1 MNPIDRDLDLTVAL
15 FPGQGAYRAGA
26 LAALWERGAD
36 AVRGTFEVVDEVA
49 KERLG
54 QEVSSVLFQ
63 PSPPSPATL
72 LQQAPDTL
80 QLGIFATSVA
90 THRLMTGS
98 GARPSLHMGHSLG
111 EVAAL
116 TCAGAYDLADA
127 TAVLCERISVVR
139 AHDRRGGSLLA
150 LRCNRSRAERL
161 VALID
166 HAGLVLAVDN
176 ATDQTVL
183 SGPADAIGTA
193 EAIAR
198 QLGITA
204 TPLRSPHPFHNPLLA
219 GARRELA
226 ARLGAF
232 ERRDLA
238 VPVYSP
244 ILGRFYRDGDD
255 LADLL
260 ALHLVTPV
268 GFRAALTALHT
279 AGAGTFVEIGAGRV
293 LTSLAE
299 AALPGVHTVAP
310 LAGRD
315 DEAGLAAGADAL
327 RDPWSRLTVVR
338 PVTAPAIVTDPDMA
352 VPVTTGPV
360 TITPFTIAPEAA
372 DPVAVTVTEPGDG
385 QAAVAP
391 ARVGEVATSV
401 TSAPADRD
409 ELAGHVRTL
418 YAEAMEYPH
427 EVFTDDV
434 LLEADLGVDSVKQ
447 TELLSRLG
455 DRFGLGAPPSGL
467 RVADYDTFGKV
478 VDFVATGV
486 AGGAF
491 AEGPAVR

>member
-1 MNPIDRDLDLTVAL
+1 MNRDLDLTVAL

-63 PSPPSPATL
+63 PSPPSPAVL

-80 QLGIFATSVA
+80 QLAIFATSVA
-90 THRLMTGS
+90 TFRLLAED
-98 GARPSLHMGHSLG
+98 GARPSVHMGHSLG

-127 TAVLCERISVVR
+127 TAVLCERISAVR

-150 LRCNRSRAERL
+150 LRCGRVRAERL

-166 HAGLVLAVDN
+166 HAGLVVAVDN
-176 ATDQTVL
+176 ADDQTVL
-183 SGPADAIGTA
+183 SGSADAIGIA

-198 QLGITA
+198 QLGVTA

-226 ARLGAF
+226 ARIGAF
-232 ERRDLA
+232 RRRDTT

-255 LADLL
+255 LAELL

-268 GFRAALTALHT
+268 DFRTSLTGLH
-279 AGAGTFVEIGAGRV
+279 ASGARTFVEMGAGRV

-315 DEAGLAAGADAL
+315 EAAGLAAAADAL
-327 RDPWSRLTVVR
+327 RDPLRRSAAALPLADPAAAGPAVADDPVAERPAAVR
-338 PVTAPAIVTDPDMA
+338 PLVVDP
-352 VPVTTGPV
+352 V
-360 TITPFTIAPEAA
+360 A
-372 DPVAVTVTEPGDG
+372 DPVAET
-385 QAAVAP
+385 VAP
-391 ARVGEVATSV
+391 ADRGPANDTPPS
-401 TSAPADRD
+401 ADRD
-409 ELAGHVRTL
+409 ELAGQVRAL
-418 YAEAMEYPH
+418 YAEAMEYPQ

-455 DRFGLGAPPSGL
+455 DRFSLGAPPSGL

-478 VDFVATGV
+478 VDFVAAGV
-486 AGGAF
+486 ADGAF
-491 AEGPAVR
+491 AEGPATR

>member
-1 MNPIDRDLDLTVAL
+1 MNRDLDLTVAL

-26 LAALWERGAD
+26 LAALWERGTD
-36 AVRGTFEVVDEVA
+36 AVRDTFEVVDEVA

-72 LQQAPDTL
+72 FQQAPDTL
-80 QLGIFATSVA
+80 QLAIFATSVA
-90 THRLMTGS
+90 THRLLTGA

-150 LRCNRSRAERL
+150 LRCTRERAERL

-166 HAGLVLAVDN
+166 HASLVVAVDN

-198 QLGITA
+198 QLGVTA

-226 ARLGAF
+226 ARLAVF
-232 ERRDLA
+232 ERRDLT

-244 ILGRFYRDGDD
+244 ILGRFYRDADD
-255 LADLL
+255 LAELL

-268 GFRAALTALHT
+268 AFRTSLAALHT

-299 AALPGVHTVAP
+299 EALPGVHTVAP

-315 DEAGLAAGADAL
+315 EDAGLAAAADAL
-327 RDPWSRLTVVR
+327 RDPWSRLTAIR
-338 PVTAPAIVTDPDMA
+338 PVTAPAVVVNEPVTVAPVAA
-352 VPVTTGPV
+352 VPGPV
-360 TITPFTIAPEAA
+360 AATVAEAGRTA
-372 DPVAVTVTEPGDG
+372 ETVGPTDWAGRIGE
-385 QAAVAP
+385 AVA
-391 ARVGEVATSV
+391 RSGQTATGTGTV
-401 TSAPADRD
+401 SAPVDRD
-409 ELAGHVRTL
+409 ELAGRVRTL

-455 DRFGLGAPPSGL
+455 DRFGLGAPPGGL

-486 AGGAF
+486 AGGGAS
-491 AEGPAVR
+491 AEGPGAR

>member
-1 MNPIDRDLDLTVAL
+1 MNPMNRHLDLTVAL

-26 LAALWERGAD
+26 LAALWERRAD
-36 AVRGTFEVVDEVA
+36 AVRGTFDVVDEVA

-63 PSPPSPATL
+63 PFPPSPATL
-72 LQQAPDTL
+72 MQQAPDTL
-80 QLGIFATSVA
+80 QLAIFATSVA
-90 THRLMTGS
+90 THRLLTGA
-98 GARPSLHMGHSLG
+98 GAHPSVHMGHSLG

-150 LRCNRSRAERL
+150 LRCNRERAERL

-166 HAGLVLAVDN
+166 HAGLVVAVDN

-193 EAIAR
+193 GAIAR

-204 TPLRSPHPFHNPLLA
+204 TPLRSPHPFHNPVLA

-232 ERRDLA
+232 EHHDLT

-255 LADLL
+255 LAELL

-268 GFRAALTALHT
+268 GFRTSLTTLHA
-279 AGAGTFVEIGAGRV
+279 AGARTFVEIGAGRV

-315 DEAGLAAGADAL
+315 DEAGLAAGAAAL
-327 RDPWSRLTVVR
+327 RDPLSQVAAVLPATAPVVAEGPVSVVPVADEPVTVAPAADIPATVD
-338 PVTAPAIVTDPDMA
+338 PVAETIAQVGQTAAGTAPA
-352 VPVTTGPV
+352 PV
-360 TITPFTIAPEAA
+360 
-372 DPVAVTVTEPGDG
+372 
-385 QAAVAP
+385 
-391 ARVGEVATSV
+391 
-401 TSAPADRD
+401 DRD
-409 ELAGHVRTL
+409 ELAVRVRAL

-486 AGGAF
+486 TGGAV
-491 AEGPAVR
+491 AEEPTTR

>member
-1 MNPIDRDLDLTVAL
+1 MNRNLDLTVAL

-26 LAALWERGAD
+26 LAGLWERGST
-36 AVRGTFEVVDEVA
+36 AVRGIFEVVDEVA

-54 QEVSSVLFQ
+54 QEISSVLFQ

-80 QLGIFATSVA
+80 QLAIFATSVA
-90 THRLMTGS
+90 THRLLTDNGV
-98 GARPSLHMGHSLG
+98 RPSLHMGHSLG

-139 AHDRRGGSLLA
+139 AHDRRGGSMLA
-150 LRCNRSRAERL
+150 LRCGHERAERL

-166 HAGLVLAVDN
+166 HTSLVVAVDN
-176 ATDQTVL
+176 ALDQTVL
-183 SGPADAIGTA
+183 SGPADAIHTA

-198 QLGITA
+198 HLGIA
-204 TPLRSPHPFHNPLLA
+204 TIPLRSPHPFHNPLLA

-226 ARLGAF
+226 NRLASF
-232 ERRDLA
+232 ERHDMT

-244 ILGRFYRDGDD
+244 ILGRFYRDSDD
-255 LADLL
+255 LAELL

-268 GFRAALTALHT
+268 AFRTSLAALHT
-279 AGAGTFVEIGAGRV
+279 AGARTFVEMGAGRV
-293 LTSLAE
+293 LTGLAE
-299 AALPGVHTVAP
+299 EALPGVHTVAP
-310 LAGRD
+310 LAGHD
-315 DEAGLAAGADAL
+315 DEAGLAAAAKAL
-327 RDPWSRLTVVR
+327 RDPFSGLADAR
-338 PVTAPAIVTDPDMA
+338 PVTSAEVVKDPVADS
-352 VPVTTGPV
+352 GPV
-360 TITPFTIAPEAA
+360 TVDLTAEAA
-372 DPVAVTVTEPGDG
+372 AQTVE
-385 QAAVAP
+385 AAPSA
-391 ARVGEVATSV
+391 
-401 TSAPADRD
+401 TSAPVDRD
-409 ELAGHVRTL
+409 ELAGRVRTL

-478 VDFVATGV
+478 VDFVAAGV

-491 AEGPAVR
+491 AEGEIAR

>member
-1 MNPIDRDLDLTVAL
+1 MNPMKRDLDLTVAL

-26 LAALWERGAD
+26 LAALWERRAD
-36 AVRGTFEVVDEVA
+36 AVRGTFDVVDEVA

-72 LQQAPDTL
+72 MRQAPDTL
-80 QLGIFATSVA
+80 QLAIFATSVA
-90 THRLMTGS
+90 THRLLTGT
-98 GARPSLHMGHSLG
+98 GARPSVHMGHSLG

-150 LRCNRSRAERL
+150 LRCNRERAERL

-166 HAGLVLAVDN
+166 HAGLVVAVDN

-198 QLGITA
+198 RLGITA
-204 TPLRSPHPFHNPLLA
+204 TPLRSPHPFHNPVLA

-232 ERRDLA
+232 ESRDLN

-255 LADLL
+255 LAELL

-268 GFRAALTALHT
+268 GFRASLTTLHA
-279 AGAGTFVEIGAGRV
+279 AGARTFVEIGAGRV

-315 DEAGLAAGADAL
+315 DEAGIAAGVAAL
-327 RDPWSRLTVVR
+327 RDPLSRVAAVL
-338 PVTAPAIVTDPDMA
+338 PVTAPVVAEVADIPATVAQVGRP
-352 VPVTTGPV
+352 
-360 TITPFTIAPEAA
+360 AA
-372 DPVAVTVTEPGDG
+372 GT
-385 QAAVAP
+385 AP
-391 ARVGEVATSV
+391 APV
-401 TSAPADRD
+401 DRD
-409 ELAGHVRTL
+409 ELAGRVRAL

-486 AGGAF
+486 AGSAV
-491 AEGPAVR
+491 AEGQATR

>member
-1 MNPIDRDLDLTVAL
+1 MNRDLDLTVAL

-36 AVRGTFEVVDEVA
+36 AVRDTFEVVDEVA

-63 PSPPSPATL
+63 PSPPSPAML

-80 QLGIFATSVA
+80 QLAIFATSVA
-90 THRLMTGS
+90 THRLLTGS
-98 GARPSLHMGHSLG
+98 GARPSVHMGHSLG

-116 TCAGAYDLADA
+116 TCAGAYELADA

-139 AHDRRGGSLLA
+139 AHDRRGGSMLA
-150 LRCNRSRAERL
+150 LRCNRERAERL

-166 HAGLVLAVDN
+166 HASLVVAVDN

-226 ARLGAF
+226 ARLAAF
-232 ERRDLA
+232 ERRDTT

-255 LADLL
+255 LAELL

-268 GFRAALTALHT
+268 DFRTALTALHG
-279 AGAGTFVEIGAGRV
+279 AGARTFVEAGAGRV

-315 DEAGLAAGADAL
+315 DEAGLAAGVDAL
-327 RDPWSRLTVVR
+327 RDPLSRATAILPVR
-338 PVTAPAIVTDPDMA
+338 APAVADAPVTAV
-352 VPVTTGPV
+352 
-360 TITPFTIAPEAA
+360 AA
-372 DPVAVTVTEPGDG
+372 TVAEGDPVAENVVQAG
-385 QAAVAP
+385 QAAQGA
-391 ARVGEVATSV
+391 A
-401 TSAPADRD
+401 SAPADRD
-409 ELAGHVRTL
+409 ELADRVRAL
-418 YAEAMEYPH
+418 YAEAMEYPQ

-478 VDFVATGV
+478 VDFVASGV
-486 AGGAF
+486 TSGARTQ
-491 AEGPAVR
+491 GPAAR